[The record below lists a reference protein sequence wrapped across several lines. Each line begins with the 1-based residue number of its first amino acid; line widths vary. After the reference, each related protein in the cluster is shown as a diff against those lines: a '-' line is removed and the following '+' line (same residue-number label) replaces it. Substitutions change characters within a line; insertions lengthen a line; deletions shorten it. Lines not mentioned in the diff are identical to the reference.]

1 MVPVPLMLVSKVVGM
16 GDEPPIP
23 LGKGLVVPT
32 GPNPLEPDGKVG
44 RVGVAGRLVGSLTL
58 GTPDRELVAVALV
71 GSLTLGTPGREL
83 VAVALAEVVVNGLP
97 MPVDD
102 VLGTPVPLLLTGLV
116 PDAIVP
122 DVKGA

>member
-23 LGKGLVVPT
+23 LGKGLAVPT

-44 RVGVAGRLVGSLTL
+44 KVGVAGR
-58 GTPDRELVAVALV
+58 LV

-97 MPVDD
+97 MPVDN